1 MLRCRSA
8 ARVAASEARAL
19 FATPSAV
26 PTFVQVHSD
35 VSISSWPIVPA
46 RVVHTLRKK
55 GIFMPCMRMH
65 HKDVRHVPNH
75 TRVYGPGAPDMCW
88 RSVYCAPH
96 AHS

>member
-46 RVVHTLRKK
+46 RVVHTLR
-55 GIFMPCMRMH
+55 
-65 HKDVRHVPNH
+65 
-75 TRVYGPGAPDMCW
+75 
-88 RSVYCAPH
+88 
-96 AHS
+96 